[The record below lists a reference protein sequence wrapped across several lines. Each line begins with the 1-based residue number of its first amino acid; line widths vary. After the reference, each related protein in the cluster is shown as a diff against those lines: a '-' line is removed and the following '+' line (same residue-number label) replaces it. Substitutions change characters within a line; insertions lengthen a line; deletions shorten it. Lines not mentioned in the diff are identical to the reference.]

1 MYYTHLLTVVQ
12 ASKWQCLKTFLGKAQ
27 NVVAT
32 QQDVHTWINF
42 LFEKSRYF
50 LSDLHERII
59 CFLFHIFGVT
69 EVFLTS
75 PLNFAQ
81 EIGPRPAKIYPL
93 AHALRLTAVLYLVG
107 YAVHAACS
115 LTAEL
120 NNERLRYR

>member
-1 MYYTHLLTVVQ
+1 M
-12 ASKWQCLKTFLGKAQ
+12 
-27 NVVAT
+27 
-32 QQDVHTWINF
+32 
-42 LFEKSRYF
+42 FEKSRYI
-50 LSDLHERII
+50 LTALRERTI
-59 CFLFHIFGVT
+59 CFFVSHIWRDRGFSY
-69 EVFLTS
+69 FFS
-75 PLNFAQ
+75 PLNFAR